1 MITKRRFIWGFVLV
15 CLAIVIVFFY
25 VNNENNSTPITFD
38 SSDLEIKDLQDDK
51 QSTESREKRQ
61 DEYLEDMVNKMIE
74 EQEIDAQDEKEYY
87 RQKLLGDNQSEGRF
101 SD

>member
-38 SSDLEIKDLQDDK
+38 NSDLEIKDLQDDK
-51 QSTESREKRQ
+51 QSTELREKRQ

-74 EQEIDAQDEKEYY
+74 EQEIDTQDEKEYY
-87 RQKLLGDNQSEGRF
+87 RQKLLGEN
-101 SD
+101 

>member
-51 QSTESREKRQ
+51 QSTELREKRQ

-74 EQEIDAQDEKEYY
+74 EQGIDDQDEKEYY
-87 RQKLLGDNQSEGRF
+87 RQKLLGEN
-101 SD
+101 

>member
-1 MITKRRFIWGFVLV
+1 M

-51 QSTESREKRQ
+51 QSTELREKRQ

-74 EQEIDAQDEKEYY
+74 EQGIDDPDEKEHY
-87 RQKLLGDNQSEGRF
+87 RQKLLGEN
-101 SD
+101 

>member
-38 SSDLEIKDLQDDK
+38 NSDLEIKDLQDDK
-51 QSTESREKRQ
+51 QSTELRKKRQ

-74 EQEIDAQDEKEYY
+74 EQEIDTQDEKEYY
-87 RQKLLGDNQSEGRF
+87 RQKLLGEN
-101 SD
+101 

>member
-1 MITKRRFIWGFVLV
+1 MITKRRFIWGFVLL

-51 QSTESREKRQ
+51 QSTELREKRQ

-74 EQEIDAQDEKEYY
+74 EQEIDTQDEKEYY
-87 RQKLLGDNQSEGRF
+87 RQKLLGEN
-101 SD
+101 

>member
-1 MITKRRFIWGFVLV
+1 MITKRRFFWGFILV
-15 CLAIVIVFFY
+15 CLAIVIVLFY

-51 QSTESREKRQ
+51 QSTELREKRQ

-74 EQEIDAQDEKEYY
+74 EQEIDTQDEKEYY
-87 RQKLLGDNQSEGRF
+87 RQKLLGEN
-101 SD
+101 

>member
-1 MITKRRFIWGFVLV
+1 MITKRRFFWGFVLV
-15 CLAIVIVFFY
+15 CLAVVIVFFY

-51 QSTESREKRQ
+51 QSTELRKKRQ

-74 EQEIDAQDEKEYY
+74 EQEIDTQDEKEFY
-87 RQKLLGDNQSEGRF
+87 RQKLLGEN
-101 SD
+101 

>member
-15 CLAIVIVFFY
+15 CLAIVLVFFY

-51 QSTESREKRQ
+51 QSTELREKRQ

-74 EQEIDAQDEKEYY
+74 EQEIDTQDEKEYY
-87 RQKLLGDNQSEGRF
+87 RQKLLGEN
-101 SD
+101 

>member
-1 MITKRRFIWGFVLV
+1 MITKRRFFWGFVLV
-15 CLAIVIVFFY
+15 CLVIVIVFFY

-51 QSTESREKRQ
+51 QSTELREKRQ

-74 EQEIDAQDEKEYY
+74 EQEIDTQDEKEYY
-87 RQKLLGDNQSEGRF
+87 RQKLLGEN
-101 SD
+101 

>member
-1 MITKRRFIWGFVLV
+1 MITKRRFFGGFVLV

-51 QSTESREKRQ
+51 QSTELREKRQ

-74 EQEIDAQDEKEYY
+74 EQEIDTQDEKEYY
-87 RQKLLGDNQSEGRF
+87 RQKLLGEN
-101 SD
+101 

>member
-1 MITKRRFIWGFVLV
+1 MITRRRFIWGFVLV

-51 QSTESREKRQ
+51 QSTELREKRQ

-74 EQEIDAQDEKEYY
+74 EQRIDDLDEKEYY
-87 RQKLLGDNQSEGRF
+87 RQKLLGEN
-101 SD
+101 

>member
-15 CLAIVIVFFY
+15 CLVIVIVFFY
-25 VNNENNSTPITFD
+25 INNENNSTPITFD

-74 EQEIDAQDEKEYY
+74 EQEIDTQDEKEYY
-87 RQKLLGDNQSEGRF
+87 RQKLLGEN
-101 SD
+101 

>member
-38 SSDLEIKDLQDDK
+38 STDLEIKDLQDDK
-51 QSTESREKRQ
+51 QSTELREKRQ

-74 EQEIDAQDEKEYY
+74 EQEIDTQDEKEYY
-87 RQKLLGDNQSEGRF
+87 RQKLLGEN
-101 SD
+101 

>member
-1 MITKRRFIWGFVLV
+1 MITKRRFFWGFVLV

-51 QSTESREKRQ
+51 QSTELRKKRQ

-74 EQEIDAQDEKEYY
+74 EQEIDTQDEKEFY
-87 RQKLLGDNQSEGRF
+87 RQKLLGEN
-101 SD
+101 

>member
-15 CLAIVIVFFY
+15 CLAIVLVFFY

-51 QSTESREKRQ
+51 QSTELREKRQ

-74 EQEIDAQDEKEYY
+74 EQGIDDPDEKEYY
-87 RQKLLGDNQSEGRF
+87 RQKLLGEN
-101 SD
+101 

>member
-1 MITKRRFIWGFVLV
+1 MITKRRLIWGFVLV
-15 CLAIVIVFFY
+15 CLVIVIVFFY

-51 QSTESREKRQ
+51 QSTELREKRQ

-74 EQEIDAQDEKEYY
+74 EQEIDTQDEKEYY
-87 RQKLLGDNQSEGRF
+87 RQKLLGEN
-101 SD
+101 

>member
-1 MITKRRFIWGFVLV
+1 M
-15 CLAIVIVFFY
+15 AIVIVFFY

-51 QSTESREKRQ
+51 QSTELREKRQ

-74 EQEIDAQDEKEYY
+74 EQEIDTQDEKEYY
-87 RQKLLGDNQSEGRF
+87 RQKLLGEN
-101 SD
+101 

>member
-15 CLAIVIVFFY
+15 CLVIVIVFFY
-25 VNNENNSTPITFD
+25 INNENNSTPITFD

-51 QSTESREKRQ
+51 QNTELREKRQ

-74 EQEIDAQDEKEYY
+74 EQEIDTQDEKEYY
-87 RQKLLGDNQSEGRF
+87 RQKLLGEN
-101 SD
+101 

>member
-51 QSTESREKRQ
+51 QSTELREKRQ
-61 DEYLEDMVNKMIE
+61 DEYLEDMVTKMIE
-74 EQEIDAQDEKEYY
+74 EQEIDTQDEKEYY
-87 RQKLLGDNQSEGRF
+87 RQKLLGEN
-101 SD
+101 

>member
-51 QSTESREKRQ
+51 QSTELREKRQ

-74 EQEIDAQDEKEYY
+74 EQEIDTQDEKEYY
-87 RQKLLGDNQSEGRF
+87 RQKLLGEN
-101 SD
+101 

>member
-1 MITKRRFIWGFVLV
+1 MITKRRFIWGIVLV

-38 SSDLEIKDLQDDK
+38 NSDLEIKDLQDDK
-51 QSTESREKRQ
+51 QSTELREKRQ

-74 EQEIDAQDEKEYY
+74 EQEIDTQDEKEYY
-87 RQKLLGDNQSEGRF
+87 RQKLLGEN
-101 SD
+101 

>member
-1 MITKRRFIWGFVLV
+1 MITKRRFIWGIVLV

-38 SSDLEIKDLQDDK
+38 NSDLEIKDLQDDK
-51 QSTESREKRQ
+51 QSTELREKRQ

-74 EQEIDAQDEKEYY
+74 EKVSEKIV
-87 RQKLLGDNQSEGRF
+87 G
-101 SD
+101 

>member
-51 QSTESREKRQ
+51 QSTEIREKRQ

-74 EQEIDAQDEKEYY
+74 EQGIDDLDEKEYY
-87 RQKLLGDNQSEGRF
+87 RQKLLGEN
-101 SD
+101 

>member
-1 MITKRRFIWGFVLV
+1 M

-51 QSTESREKRQ
+51 QSTELREKRQ

-74 EQEIDAQDEKEYY
+74 EQEIDTQDEKEYY
-87 RQKLLGDNQSEGRF
+87 RQKLLGEN
-101 SD
+101 

>member
-1 MITKRRFIWGFVLV
+1 MITKRRFFWGFVLV

-51 QSTESREKRQ
+51 QSTELREKRQ

-74 EQEIDAQDEKEYY
+74 EQGIDDPDEKEHY
-87 RQKLLGDNQSEGRF
+87 RQKLLGEN
-101 SD
+101 

>member
-1 MITKRRFIWGFVLV
+1 MITKRRFFWGFVLV
-15 CLAIVIVFFY
+15 CLVIVIVFFY

-51 QSTESREKRQ
+51 QNTELREKRQ

-74 EQEIDAQDEKEYY
+74 EQEIDTQDEKEYY
-87 RQKLLGDNQSEGRF
+87 RQKLLGEN
-101 SD
+101 

>member
-1 MITKRRFIWGFVLV
+1 M
-15 CLAIVIVFFY
+15 CLAIVIVLFY

-51 QSTESREKRQ
+51 QSTELREKRQ

-74 EQEIDAQDEKEYY
+74 EQEIDTQDEKEYY
-87 RQKLLGDNQSEGRF
+87 RQKLLGEN
-101 SD
+101 